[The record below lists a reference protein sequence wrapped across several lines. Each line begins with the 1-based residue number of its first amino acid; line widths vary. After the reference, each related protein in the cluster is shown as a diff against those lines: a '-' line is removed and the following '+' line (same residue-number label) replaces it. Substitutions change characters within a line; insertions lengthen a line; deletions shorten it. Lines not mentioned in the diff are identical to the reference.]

1 MSQNEYVQQI
11 EETCSFLRSRIS
23 NLDVKI
29 AVALGSGLQAF
40 GNALDESTILSY
52 SEIPNF
58 PIGSVKGHA
67 GKLIHGYLDG
77 NQILVFQG
85 RAHLYEGFSA
95 RQITF
100 YVRVIQFLGIK
111 DFIITNSAGGINKG
125 YDVGDFCV
133 LKDQINLAPTNALVG
148 PNDSRLGPR
157 FPDMSQPFCPKLQAM
172 LTKACKSI
180 HGDHSCRRGVY
191 LGVLGPNYESPAEIT
206 FMRAIGADV
215 VGMST
220 TLEVMA
226 ANHGSIN
233 VGGLTLV
240 TNMASDTGNPLDH
253 EEVVTVGR
261 QRAETFVH
269 ILNSFFRDYF
279 EHRLAAKL

>member
-1 MSQNEYVQQI
+1 MSQSEYVQQI
-11 EETCSFLRSRIS
+11 EEACSFLRKRIP
-23 NLDVKI
+23 NLDAKI

-40 GNALDESTILSY
+40 GNALNNSTVFSY
-52 SEIPNF
+52 AEIPNF

-95 RQITF
+95 QKIVF

-111 DFIITNSAGGINKG
+111 DFIVTNSAGGINKG

-133 LKDQINLAPTNALVG
+133 LKDQINLVQPNALVG
-148 PNDSRLGPR
+148 PNDNQLGPR
-157 FPDMSQPFCPKLQAM
+157 FPDMSQPFCPKLEAM

-180 HGDHSCRRGVY
+180 HGEHSTRRGVY
-191 LGVLGPNYESPAEIT
+191 LGVLGPNYETPAEIT
-206 FMRAIGADV
+206 FMRTIGGDV

-226 ANHGSIN
+226 ANHGNMN

-240 TNMASDTGNPLDH
+240 TNMASDTGNPLNH
-253 EEVVTVGR
+253 EEVVAVGR
-261 QRAETFVH
+261 KRAETFVE
-269 ILNSFFRDYF
+269 ILETFFRDYF
-279 EHRLAAKL
+279 GRHLVARL